1 MRRIFC
7 RRFGGSISP
16 GNLAL
21 SRKSDRGIA
30 ESVKAVANGQ
40 AGFGTALGM
49 GARKSCRGD
58 FNRQAGRRSARRTC
72 TGQLRCPWR
81 MSSPLQ
87 LIQRQPQVRPS
98 PTLSRTAYKE
108 GTGARM
114 PAAPPWVGFRM
125 RRVAGVQP
133 PNGGNGKLRECPG

>member
-40 AGFGTALGM
+40 AGFGTAVSSG
-49 GARKSCRGD
+49 GARPCRGE
-58 FNRQAGRRSARRTC
+58 FNRQADRRTALLTC
-72 TGQLRCPWR
+72 TGGQLRRPWR
-81 MSSPLQ
+81 MNSPLQ
-87 LIQRQPQVRPS
+87 AIRRQPQVRPS
-98 PTLSRTAYKE
+98 PAL
-108 GTGARM
+108 
-114 PAAPPWVGFRM
+114 PPYR
-125 RRVAGVQP
+125 
-133 PNGGNGKLRECPG
+133 L